1 MNSWN
6 DVCNKDDSQAN
17 PRRIPR
23 AKLEPRSIRRAQI
36 LHEHLVGDL
45 PAVGGYYSRRW
56 RSSIDADDDHG
67 GQGYH
72 FRLSQERSQE

>member
-36 LHEHLVGDL
+36 LHEPLVGASPPL
-45 PAVGGYYSRRW
+45 VATIPGGGVQVSMLTMITVGRATTSG
-56 RSSIDADDDHG
+56 
-67 GQGYH
+67 
-72 FRLSQERSQE
+72 